1 MASKRIQGITIE
13 IGGNTTGLTKALEKV
28 DKQLSKTQGNLKDI
42 NKLLKFSPGNTELLV
57 QKQKNLQK
65 SIQTTSERLKELKKA
80 RDESTASDEQ
90 YEAWTEANKKIQKSI
105 DATTKEA
112 QKLAEQL
119 KKTEEGTPEYES
131 LIYALSQV
139 DAELEDLKAE
149 QVDVRREFGNP
160 MSTDQYDSLQREIIE
175 TEQQLESLTDEY
187 KAFGSVAQQKIA
199 AVGQSMQEV
208 GAKVSGVGQRMQEIG
223 SVVPNKLKEIG
234 SAINEHVLQPMLQV
248 AKVVGAAGFAAGTA
262 MTKGAVDAAAEYE
275 QLVGGV
281 ETLFKDSSA
290 TVIKNAR
297 NAYKTSGKSAN
308 DYMKTVTAFSASLLQ
323 SLDGNTQRSAKMADM
338 AIRDMSDNAN
348 KFGTDM
354 ASVEAAYQGFAKQQY
369 TLLDN
374 LKLGYGGTKAEMER
388 LIRDAERLDSTFQ
401 VTHKTVKKGKE
412 VNDELAYS
420 YADIISA
427 IHIVQENMGVTG
439 TTAAEASKT
448 IEGSM
453 AAAKAAWSN
462 LLTAIGTGDDAKGAA
477 RKMLDAAGTYLKDNL
492 FPTIK
497 TSLSGL
503 SDVFDY
509 LLDRVI
515 FYLPEITKTVLGWL
529 GKIPE
534 WVNEHIISKLPWLFE
549 SLYIT
554 VSQTLWDISDSIAE
568 WLGDG
573 STTSEIF
580 TGLKTSLDN
589 IISAFQTIGGALKE
603 LWEKTL
609 KPYLQPKL
617 KKFIETTLP
626 KLTGV
631 IDDIAT
637 GISSVIDWF
646 NDLDPEIKNA
656 ILDVGLAVI
665 AGSFLT
671 SGIGKVIEK
680 GGSWITNIGDIITK
694 ISGAGGLINI
704 VKNLIGW
711 LTGPSG
717 IVFALASV
725 VAWAIVHWDDIKK
738 AFSDAMSAI
747 HDKMKTWLDGINRWF
762 DDLNSKISNVVSSIT
777 RGIRKIINN
786 AKKTIK
792 GYFDSIIGWAED
804 VLSKI
809 GLIQKPRTTY
819 TYANRGAGAGRYTTA
834 YASAYRDPVVFTQ
847 PTVLQTPS
855 GPKQFGDGAGAEV
868 VLSMSK
874 LKELVGSGAGTT
886 NMSITIN
893 AQPGQ
898 SAEDIA
904 AAVKRVFVRE
914 MQQRSAA
921 YV

>member
-13 IGGNTTGLTKALEKV
+13 IGGDTTKLQTALKNV
-28 DKQLSKTQGNLKDI
+28 DKELSKTQGNLKDI

-57 QKQKNLQK
+57 QKQKNLQE
-65 SIQTTSERLKELKKA
+65 SIKATEERLKTLKSTQTDSLSP
-80 RDESTASDEQ
+80 DE
-90 YEAWTEANKKIQKSI
+90 Y
-105 DATTKEA
+105 DA
-112 QKLAEQL
+112 
-119 KKTEEGTPEYES
+119 
-131 LIYALSQV
+131 
-139 DAELEDLKAE
+139 
-149 QVDVRREFGNP
+149 
-160 MSTDQYDSLQREIIE
+160 LQREIID
-175 TEQQLESLTDEY
+175 TEHTLEGLQDEY
-187 KAFGSVAQQKIA
+187 RAFGSVAQQKIA
-199 AVGQSMQEV
+199 AVGQAMQEV
-208 GAKVSGVGQRMQEIG
+208 GGKISGVGQRMQEIG
-223 SVVPNKLKEIG
+223 SVVPGKLKEIG

-262 MTKGAVDAAAEYE
+262 LTKGAVDAAAEYE

-290 TVIKNAR
+290 TVIKNAKS
-297 NAYKTSGKSAN
+297 AYKTSGKSAN

-323 SLDGNTQRSAKMADM
+323 SLEGNTQRSAKMADM

-388 LIRDAERLDSTFQ
+388 LIRDAERLDNSFQ

-420 YADIISA
+420 YADIINA

-462 LLTAIGTGDDAKGAA
+462 LLTAIGTGDDVKGAT
-477 RKMLDAAGTYLKDNL
+477 KTMLQAAATYLKDNL
-492 FPTIK
+492 FPTIQ
-497 TSLSGL
+497 TSLSGI
-503 SDVFDY
+503 SQVFDY
-509 LLDRVI
+509 VLDRVI
-515 FYLPEITKTVLGWL
+515 FYLPQIVAKVTEWL
-529 GKIPE
+529 AKIPE
-534 WVNEHIISKLPWLFE
+534 WVDEHIVSKLPWLFE
-549 SLYIT
+549 SLYNT

-589 IISAFQTIGGALKE
+589 VINAVKDIGGALLR
-603 LWEKTL
+603 LWNNTL
-609 KPYLQPKL
+609 KPYLQGKL
-617 KKFIETTLP
+617 KTFITSTLP
-626 KLTGV
+626 KLTDTLGK
-631 IDDIAT
+631 IADKVS
-637 GISSVIDWF
+637 GLIDWF
-646 NDLDPEIKNA
+646 DQLDPDVKNL
-656 ILDVGLAVI
+656 ILDVGLAIV
-665 AGSFLT
+665 AGSLAV
-671 SGIGKVIEK
+671 SSIGKVISK
-680 GGSWITNIGDIITK
+680 GGEWITNIGSIIEK
-694 ISGAGGLINI
+694 ISGAGGLIGI
-704 VKNLIGW
+704 VKSLIST
-711 LTGPSG
+711 LTGPFG
-717 IVFALASV
+717 LVLAIGAVAALA
-725 VAWAIVHWDDIKK
+725 ITHWDEIKK
-738 AFSDAMSAI
+738 LWNDGVQWIKQKVDWLKDVIPNAWKSLWNKLPDPVKKAASAI
-747 HDKMKTWLDGINRWF
+747 KSALSGVIKKIGEALNKLDNF
-762 DDLNSKISNVVSSIT
+762 
-777 RGIRKIINN
+777 IRKNQQTSDTVPSRARTSTSN
-786 AKKTIK
+786 
-792 GYFDSIIGWAED
+792 GYYNDYGEFVW
-804 VLSKI
+804 
-809 GLIQKPRTTY
+809 
-819 TYANRGAGAGRYTTA
+819 YANA
-834 YASAYRDPVVFTQ
+834 YKDPVVFTQ

-855 GPKQFGDGAGAEV
+855 GPKGFGDGAGAEV

-921 YV
+921 YVS